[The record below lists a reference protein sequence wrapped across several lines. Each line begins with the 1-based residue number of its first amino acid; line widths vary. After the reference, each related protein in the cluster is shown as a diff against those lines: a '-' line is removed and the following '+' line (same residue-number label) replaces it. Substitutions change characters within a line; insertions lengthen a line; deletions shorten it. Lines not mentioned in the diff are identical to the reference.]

1 MKEAENYK
9 EELLRHR
16 HYFHMHPEL
25 GLEEKETSAY
35 IKSYLENWGMK
46 LPRFFLQ
53 E

>member
-25 GLEEKETSAY
+25 GLEEKGNIGIYKKLSGET
-35 IKSYLENWGMK
+35 GV
-46 LPRFFLQ
+46 
-53 E
+53 